1 VQDGGSGQTRLAAG
15 LELLLVGTAC
25 SDGQRFDGVGVLRR
39 GAACCCPR
47 RRVRRGRSDA
57 TAAGGAPMEDLRG
70 RKSSIPHRGLL
81 SCM

>member
-39 GAACCCPR
+39 G
-47 RRVRRGRSDA
+47 
-57 TAAGGAPMEDLRG
+57 GGMLLPQK
-70 RKSSIPHRGLL
+70 KSRAREE
-81 SCM
+81 